1 MQKPSRPT
9 PWEAVEGD
17 DENPTGMLAY
27 WKDEAD
33 EKFTELEQRIT
44 ELEQR
49 LTALGKSYD
58 ERVLVDEQ
66 RITKLVADNRRLRQL
81 LKGLYENKL
90 EPDKLYIMLDR
101 QRTRDMLKE

>member
-44 ELEQR
+44 ELEKRIAELAQISTDAIGKRKQAEAENLR
-49 LTALGKSYD
+49 LHQA
-58 ERVLVDEQ
+58 VDYLMATD
-66 RITKLVADNRRLRQL
+66 IDPGDKAMAD
-81 LKGLYENKL
+81 
-90 EPDKLYIMLDR
+90 DI
-101 QRTRDMLKE
+101 LKE